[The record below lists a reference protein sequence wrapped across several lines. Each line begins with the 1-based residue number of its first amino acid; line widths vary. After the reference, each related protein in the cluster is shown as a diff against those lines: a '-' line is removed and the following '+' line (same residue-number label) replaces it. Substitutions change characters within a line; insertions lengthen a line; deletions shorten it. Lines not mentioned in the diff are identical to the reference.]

1 MALGLTKTP
10 FKNQIIAWGRFQG
23 FIQATGTRGVKTP
36 GVDDEGFFNC
46 CMKLNIPGVF
56 EELQD
61 IWESLWVPWTL
72 HPNLYNYET
81 LHPNLYNY
89 ETLHSN
95 SYTLHLH
102 IPGVFEEL

>member
-1 MALGLTKTP
+1 MYTYIYTGIREASTRVSVMALGLTKTP

-61 IWESLWVPWTL
+61 IWESL
-72 HPNLYNYET
+72 
-81 LHPNLYNY
+81 
-89 ETLHSN
+89 
-95 SYTLHLH
+95 
-102 IPGVFEEL
+102 